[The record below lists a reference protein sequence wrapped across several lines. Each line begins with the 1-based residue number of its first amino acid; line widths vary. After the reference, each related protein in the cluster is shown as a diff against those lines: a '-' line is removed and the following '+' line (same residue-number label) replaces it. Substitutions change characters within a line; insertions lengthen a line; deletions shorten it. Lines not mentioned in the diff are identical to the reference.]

1 MLEKREPEEI
11 VTNEQANA
19 TVDLFWEQAFPKP
32 IASRPVI
39 CALAKRALKAGYTTE
54 QIIEA
59 FNKTR
64 AFTVAAIEYQLRGQR
79 LNFGETADRVMRL
92 Q

>member
-1 MLEKREPEEI
+1 MKREPEEI

-39 CALAKRALKAGYTTE
+39 CALAKRALKAAT
-54 QIIEA
+54 QL
-59 FNKTR
+59 NKSLKHS
-64 AFTVAAIEYQLRGQR
+64 IKHG
-79 LNFGETADRVMRL
+79 RL
-92 Q
+92 QSQPLNTSYEVNDSTLERQRIE

>member
-1 MLEKREPEEI
+1 MLEKREVEI
-11 VTNEQANA
+11 VTNEQADA
-19 TVDLFWEQAFPKP
+19 TVDLFWGQAFPKP
-32 IASRPVI
+32 IASRPVV
-39 CALAKRALKAGYTTE
+39 CALAKKALKAGYTTE

-79 LNFGETADRVMRL
+79 PDFGETANRILKL

>member
-1 MLEKREPEEI
+1 MLEKRETEI
-11 VTNEQANA
+11 VTNEQADA

-32 IASRPVI
+32 IASRPVV
-39 CALAKRALKAGYTTE
+39 CALAKKALKAGYTTE

>member
-1 MLEKREPEEI
+1 MLEKRETEI
-11 VTNEQANA
+11 VTNEQADA

-32 IASRPVI
+32 IASRPVV
-39 CALAKRALKAGYTTE
+39 CALAKKALKAGYTTE

-64 AFTVAAIEYQLRGQR
+64 AFTVAAIESQLRGQR

>member
-1 MLEKREPEEI
+1 MLERRGNEI
-11 VTNEQANA
+11 ITNEQANA
-19 TVDLFWEQAFPKP
+19 TVDLFWEQSFPKP
-32 IASRPVI
+32 IASRAVV
-39 CALAKRALKAGYTTE
+39 CALAKRALKAGYSNE

-59 FNKTR
+59 FDKTR

-79 LNFGETADRVMRL
+79 LNFGETADRVMKL